1 VLVLPVA
8 TAGVERVF
16 SSMNFIKNKLR
27 SKMGQR
33 FLNGCLVTFIER
45 DFFLQVKDEDIITSF
60 QALKDRKVVL

>member
-8 TAGVERVF
+8 TAGVERIF

-27 SKMGQR
+27 SKMGQN

-45 DFFLQVKDEDIITSF
+45 QFFLQVKDGDIITQF
-60 QALKDRKVVL
+60 QSLKDRKVVL